1 VAIVTKKTNHERTE
15 RNMKKIMNS
24 AVIAVT
30 CFVFGLTNTHATN
43 VSINGASAVG
53 AENPNQLW
61 QGYMQVFDVNG
72 NAPNYDAFQF
82 GSAWGLGA
90 VQTTVL
96 TPTSLLLQPNF
107 NLYGNGTDAYFTDQ
121 TTGAGTKWTVGQSF
135 TSPGGGL
142 RAANT
147 DGLLI
152 FEANYQNTFAVG
164 YSVRPWITIFG
175 GGDGWVAYDWQT
187 KIFGDALAVGNG
199 TFSVS
204 TTGQD
209 FSNWGGNP
217 LFQIGFEVQGLVAN
231 VANASQLGGLTVSNV
246 PEPSTVSLL
255 GFGVAG
261 LIATRLRRRS

>member
-1 VAIVTKKTNHERTE
+1 
-15 RNMKKIMNS
+15 
-24 AVIAVT
+24 
-30 CFVFGLTNTHATN
+30 
-43 VSINGASAVG
+43 
-53 AENPNQLW
+53 
-61 QGYMQVFDVNG
+61 
-72 NAPNYDAFQF
+72 
-82 GSAWGLGA
+82 
-90 VQTTVL
+90 
-96 TPTSLLLQPNF
+96 
-107 NLYGNGTDAYFTDQ
+107 
-121 TTGAGTKWTVGQSF
+121 
-135 TSPGGGL
+135 L

-175 GGDGWVAYDWQT
+175 GGDWGVEYGWQT

-199 TFSVS
+199 TFSIS

-209 FSNWGGNP
+209 FANWGGNP